1 MFPHTDTTNPIAVAQ
16 AVEEVQRRLYPG
28 HPHTLVRQLFA
39 DVQAMFEGRYHDY
52 LPIDLRYHDFQHT
65 LQATLCMAE
74 LIAGRA
80 TAGAEPVLSARDFEC
95 GLAAVALHDTGYLK
109 LRGDRTGTGAK
120 YTYTHV
126 LRSCSFAASY
136 LPTLG
141 FSREELNIA
150 LNAIGCTGPTS
161 SLYPIAFGTA
171 AERIVGSCVATAD
184 FLGQMAAPD
193 YPDELGILYAE
204 FEESD
209 DFLRVPRDRRV
220 FKSADDLIART
231 PEFWH
236 THVLP
241 KLNGAFEGV
250 YRFLAEPF
258 PDGPNRY
265 LEAIERNLSQLQRL
279 KRT

>member
-1 MFPHTDTTNPIAVAQ
+1 MFPHTDTSHPIAVAQ
-16 AVEEVQRRLYPG
+16 VVEEVQREVYPG
-28 HPHTLVRQLFA
+28 HSHALIRQLFA

-52 LPIDLRYHDFQHT
+52 QPIDLRYHDFQHT

-74 LIAGRA
+74 LVAGRA
-80 TAGAEPVLSARDFEC
+80 RASAEPALSAREFEC
-95 GLAAVALHDTGYLK
+95 GIAAVALHDTGYLK
-109 LRGDRTGTGAK
+109 LRGDRTGSGAK

-141 FSREELNIA
+141 FGQEELTIA
-150 LNAIGCTGPTS
+150 LNAIGCTGPAS
-161 SLYPIAFGTA
+161 SLYPIAFGSP
-171 AERIVGSCVATAD
+171 AEKIVGSCVATAD

-209 DFLRVPRDRRV
+209 DYLRVPHEARV

-231 PEFWH
+231 PEFWRG
-236 THVLP
+236 HVLP
-241 KLNGAFEGV
+241 KLNLSFQGV
-250 YRFLAEPF
+250 YRYLADPF

-265 LEAIERNLSQLQRL
+265 LEAIERNITHIQRL